1 MDENAI
7 YYITKKGDTF
17 DSIAFNFYTEEKLS
31 STIIAANR
39 QYSDVL
45 IFDSGVELIIPVI
58 EENDDTPASLPPWE
72 R

>member
-1 MDENAI
+1 MDEDVI

>member
-1 MDENAI
+1 MDENVI

-31 STIIAANR
+31 SIIIAANR

>member
-1 MDENAI
+1 MDENVI

-45 IFDSGVELIIPVI
+45 IFDSGVELTIPVI

>member
-1 MDENAI
+1 MDENVI

>member
-1 MDENAI
+1 MDENVI

-31 STIIAANR
+31 STIIAANK